1 MPTWN
6 KQYIVGRVCEI
17 IFLPCKVIVLQIVI
31 VLIKSLIV
39 DRGFDT
45 NLYVTRSAWKCHWF
59 VENCK
64 EYGDIVQSLM
74 VRRIR
79 VLLISLHNLL
89 RKIENGIQGRS
100 VILAVEKNKM
110 FKLFRRVGFFR
121 RVVVISI
128 KIWLQQRDSSI
139 GLQILRWAGLVGIG

>member
-1 MPTWN
+1 
-6 KQYIVGRVCEI
+6 
-17 IFLPCKVIVLQIVI
+17 
-31 VLIKSLIV
+31 
-39 DRGFDT
+39 
-45 NLYVTRSAWKCHWF
+45 
-59 VENCK
+59 
-64 EYGDIVQSLM
+64 M

-89 RKIENGIQGRS
+89 RKIENGIQGRL

-139 GLQILRWAGLVGIG
+139 GLQILR